1 MNPIKQN
8 YCQCARIVIIL
19 VIGFFSITPS
29 FSQNSW
35 TLTNPS
41 SKVIRDME
49 SRGRDLFAVGDQ
61 GLILKRNG
69 SVETIFNPGVTTN
82 FKAVT
87 LVGTNTILAVGA
99 DKVARSTDGGTTWS
113 VVTVSG
119 SPSLMDIIMQNTT
132 TGWVVGLAGK
142 IFKTTDGGAT
152 WIAQTSN
159 TTNALNSVI
168 FSGSFAI
175 AVGANRTVCRSSN
188 GGTTWIVTTPGS
200 GTRDFRSIG
209 GIAGDLFAVGN
220 NGWILKSIDDGATWS
235 TLTSGSTANL
245 NKVTSYY
252 DASVNNGTGCC
263 PNFGLYSCGDGGV
276 LLRSVNHG
284 TSWVSVPSG
293 RTDDIT
299 AIEGLAYYE
308 GPGATLSGGDI
319 FLTTVSKGIM
329 RSRSQTLCFPISD
342 TAPSNFSVCIGDN
355 LVIPEY
361 GIGDE
366 VATRTLKKNGVVVDF
381 DGNTDALT
389 TMTFNNI
396 QASQAGTYTIE
407 VANRCYSGASNSFT
421 ITVND
426 VPAMPSIIT
435 GSTTPTRSILTPYSV
450 VNVVGNTYAWSG
462 GTGAL
467 ISPSGNT
474 ASISWFPN
482 PLGSKTITVTPSNA
496 CGTGPSRTLDVIVQ
510 PELISPSF
518 DATNVPVNTNLTI
531 TFGSPVALTNTEII
545 SIIRNSD
552 NSVFETY
559 TIPSANVTTAG
570 GVVTI
575 NPTASFEYSVAYRVQ
590 IDTRTIYNQVGG
602 INSYYPGGTLG
613 SNATIF
619 RFTTAAA
626 ADVTPPVISAYA
638 PVDNSNGVAVTS
650 NLVATFSENVTA
662 VATKTVSIRRSSDN
676 SVFESYTLPHASVVV
691 SGATVT
697 INPTGSL
704 ASVTGYYVNMD
715 VGAFEDAAGNDFA
728 GITNT
733 TTWNFTTAAPAD
745 VTPPTILSY
754 SPLDNAT
761 DVAITANLIATFSE
775 NVTAVATKTVS
786 IRRASDNAVFES
798 YTLPSANVVIT
809 GATVTINPNGS
820 MASSTGYYVNMD
832 VGAFEDAAGNDF
844 AGITNATTWNFT
856 TVAVGDV
863 TPPTVTSLLP
873 ADNATGVAVGSNFI
887 ITFSENVVPVST
899 KGIQLRLSS
908 NSALIEFIGLPDPRV
923 VVSGN
928 TVTINPDAV
937 PTSSTD
943 YYLLV
948 EAGAFEDA
956 AGNDFA
962 GILGATVWNFT
973 TAAAAP
979 QNQTITFNA
988 LSAKTFGDAAFA
1000 LTATASSGLP
1010 VSYASSNTAV
1020 ATVSG
1025 GIVTIVGTG
1034 SSIITASQ
1042 TGNGSFNAAP
1052 DVQQTL
1058 TVNKANQSITFGA
1071 LAAKTFGDANFSLG
1085 ATASSALGVS
1095 YTSSNPAVATVTGNS
1110 VTIVGAGS
1118 TIITA
1123 SQAGNTN
1130 YNSAADVQQTLTVN
1144 KTSQTIAFGALA
1156 AKTFGDANFSLGATA
1171 SSALSVSYTSS
1182 NPAVATVSGNSVTIV
1197 GAGST
1202 IITASQAG
1210 NTNYNSAADVQQTLT
1225 VNKAS
1230 QTITFSALAAKT
1242 FGDANF
1248 SLGATASSALGV
1260 SYASSNPAVATVSG
1274 NSVTIV
1280 GAGSTIITASQ
1291 AGNTN
1296 YNAATNV
1303 QQTLTVNKAN
1313 QTITFGPLPGKQV
1326 GDAAF
1331 GLTATASS
1339 GLALSYTSSNT
1350 AVATISGSTLTI
1362 VGAGSTTITAS
1373 QAGNTNFNAA
1383 TNVQQTMTVTNAAP
1397 AMAIQSLTPA
1407 DNAAGVDGSIN
1418 LSITFNQ
1425 NVDIG
1430 SGTISILRSDN
1441 DALVTSLSNFSGA
1454 ITISGATATF
1464 NFPVNLPAGTGVYV
1478 NISSGYLR
1486 SAADGS
1492 NTFAGISDKTTWN
1505 FTVGKLDQTIT
1516 FNSLAAKT
1524 FGNSNFDLMATTSSG
1539 LPITY
1544 TSSNTSVATV
1554 SGSTVTIVG
1563 AGSTTITASQSGNST
1578 FNAAI
1583 NAQQLLIVNKANQ
1596 TISFSALGAKTF
1608 GDANFVL
1615 SATSSSGLGVTYNS
1629 SNTSVTSVSGN
1640 TVIILGAGSTTITAS
1655 QSGNANFNAAANVQ
1669 QTFTV
1674 SKATQTISFSALT
1687 AKTFGDASFTVGASA
1702 SSGLAV
1708 DFTSSNTSIATVS
1721 GSTITLVGA
1730 GSTVITASQAGNGN
1744 FNAAANVQQ
1753 TLVVNKADQT
1763 ITFSPLA
1770 ARTFGD
1776 ASFTLSAS
1784 ASSALTVSY
1793 SSNNPSV
1800 ATVSGNMVTIVGAGS
1815 TTITASQGGN
1825 ANINSA
1831 PIVQQTLTVNKS
1843 NQTISFNAIPA
1854 KQVGDPAFTLSATS
1868 SSGLPIIFTSS
1879 NTSVATVSGSS
1890 VTLVGAGSSTI
1901 TALQTGNANYNSAS
1915 AERVLTVSNPTLQNQ
1930 TITFN
1935 TLPAKTFGDAAFAI
1949 SASASSGL
1957 PVTFGSSN
1965 TSVATVVGNTVTIVG
1980 AGVATITA
1988 QQSGNS
1994 TFNAAPVVQQT
2005 LTINKAAQSLSFGS
2019 LQVKTFGDASF
2030 TLSATSSSALPVS
2043 FSSSNTA
2050 VATVTGNTVTIVGA
2064 GSTIISA
2071 SQGGDAN
2078 YNAATAVNQ
2087 SLTVNK
2093 ATQTITFGSLVA
2105 KNISDPP
2112 FSLNATASS
2121 GLTVTYTSSN
2131 VSVATVSGSTVTIVG
2146 QGATTITAS
2155 QSGNSNYSAASN
2167 VSQTLTVSGN
2177 ATTRVISLS
2186 GAMAFGNVI
2195 IPNTVVKPLT
2205 ISNAGNS
2212 PLEITQINVPARYS
2226 VDVTT
2231 GTIAP
2236 GNTLVVNITFAPDA
2250 PKSYDGAITITSN
2263 ATAGINQ
2270 IAVTGVGAL
2279 VTAVEDDPAFSKP
2292 ISVYPN
2298 PGKDVFM
2305 IEAPNLTSL
2314 HSIILDGAGRVVM
2327 EADLYEK
2334 SADSFELNLLHLD
2347 QGLYYI
2353 QLTTDAGIKT
2363 IRILKL

>member
-1 MNPIKQN
+1 MNLIKQN
-8 YCQCARIVIIL
+8 YYQCARIVIIL

-87 LVGTNTILAVGA
+87 LIGTNTILAVGA
-99 DKVARSTDGGTTWS
+99 DKVARSTDGGSTWS
-113 VVTVSG
+113 VVTISG

-159 TTNALNSVI
+159 TTNALNSVT

-188 GGTTWIVTTPGS
+188 GGTTWTVTTPGS

-263 PNFGLYSCGDGGV
+263 PNFGLYACGDGGV

-396 QASQAGTYTIE
+396 QPSQAGTYTIE
-407 VANRCYSGASNSFT
+407 VTNRCYSGASNSFT

-426 VPAMPSIIT
+426 VPAMPSVIT
-435 GSTTPTRSILTPYSV
+435 GSATPTRSILTPYSV

-482 PLGSKTITVTPSNA
+482 PLGSKTITVTPTNA
-496 CGTGPSRTLDVIVQ
+496 CGSGPSRTLDVIVQ
-510 PELISPSF
+510 PELLSPSF

-531 TFGSPVALTNTEII
+531 AFGSLVALTNTEII

-559 TIPSANVTTAG
+559 TIPSSNVTTAG

-626 ADVTPPVISAYA
+626 ADVTPPTISSYS
-638 PVDNSNGVAVTS
+638 PVDNATGVAVTS
-650 NLVATFSENVTA
+650 
-662 VATKTVSIRRSSDN
+662 
-676 SVFESYTLPHASVVV
+676 
-691 SGATVT
+691 
-697 INPTGSL
+697 
-704 ASVTGYYVNMD
+704 
-715 VGAFEDAAGNDFA
+715 
-728 GITNT
+728 
-733 TTWNFTTAAPAD
+733 
-745 VTPPTILSY
+745 
-754 SPLDNAT
+754 
-761 DVAITANLIATFSE
+761 NLIATFSE

-786 IRRASDNAVFES
+786 IRLSSDNSVFES
-798 YTLPSANVVIT
+798 YTLPHTSVVVS
-809 GATVTINPNGS
+809 GATVTINPTGS
-820 MASSTGYYVNMD
+820 LANSTGYYVNVD
-832 VGAFEDAAGNDF
+832 VGAFEDAAGNDFLGITNAATWNFTTAAPADVIPPTISSLSPLNNATGVAVTSNLVATFSENITAVATKTISIRRASDNALFESYPLPSPNVVVSGTTVTINPNLSLTNLIGYYVNIEAGAFEDAAGNDF
-844 AGITNATTWNFT
+844 AGITNTTSWSFT
-856 TVAVGDV
+856 TAAVGDV
-863 TPPTVTSLLP
+863 TPPSIVSLSP
-873 ADNATGVAVGSNFI
+873 ADNSIN
-887 ITFSENVVPVST
+887 VPVS
-899 KGIQLRLSS
+899 SS
-908 NSALIEFIGLPDPRV
+908 FVITFDENVSIANTTSFRIRRV
-923 VVSGN
+923 SNNAADVIITSPSPQVTVSGN
-928 TVTINPDAV
+928 MITINPDSDLPLA
-937 PTSSTD
+937 STD
-943 YYLLV
+943 YWIEITSGVSDLSNN
-948 EAGAFEDA
+948 F
-956 AGNDFA
+956 FS
-962 GILGATVWNFT
+962 GISTNTTWNFT
-973 TAAAAP
+973 TAAVAP

-988 LSAKTFGDAAFA
+988 LAAKTFGDAAFA

-1025 GIVTIVGTG
+1025 GVVSIVGVG
-1034 SSIITASQ
+1034 STTITASQ
-1042 TGNGSFNAAP
+1042 AGNGSFNPAP
-1052 DVQQTL
+1052 SVQQTL
-1058 TVNKANQSITFGA
+1058 TVNKANQTITFGA
-1071 LAAKTFGDANFSLG
+1071 LAATTFGDANFSLG

-1095 YTSSNPAVATVTGNS
+1095 YSSSNPAVATVSGNT

-1118 TIITA
+1118 TTITA
-1123 SQAGNTN
+1123 SQSGNTN
-1130 YNSAADVQQTLTVN
+1130 YNAAASVQQVLTVN
-1144 KTSQTIAFGALA
+1144 KASQTISFSALA

-1171 SSALSVSYTSS
+1171 SSALSVSY
-1182 NPAVATVSGNSVTIV
+1182 
-1197 GAGST
+1197 
-1202 IITASQAG
+1202 
-1210 NTNYNSAADVQQTLT
+1210 
-1225 VNKAS
+1225 
-1230 QTITFSALAAKT
+1230 
-1242 FGDANF
+1242 
-1248 SLGATASSALGV
+1248 
-1260 SYASSNPAVATVSG
+1260 ASSNPSVATISG
-1274 NSVTIV
+1274 NTVTIV

-1296 YNAATNV
+1296 YNAAADVQQTLTVNKASQTISFSALAAKTFGDANFSLGATASSTLGVSYASSNPAAATISNNTVTIVGAGSTIITASQVGNANYNAAANV

-1313 QTITFGPLPGKQV
+1313 QIITFNALPGKQV

-1339 GLALSYTSSNT
+1339 GLTLSYASSNT
-1350 AVATISGSTLTI
+1350 AVATISGSTVTI

-1373 QAGNTNFNAA
+1373 QSGNTNFNAA
-1383 TNVQQTMTVTNAAP
+1383 ASVQQTLTVTNAAP
-1397 AMAIQSLTPA
+1397 AMAIQSLTPV
-1407 DNAAGVDGSIN
+1407 DNATEVDGSIN

-1430 SGTISILRSDN
+1430 TGTISILRSDN

-1478 NISSGYLR
+1478 NISAGYLR
-1486 SAADGS
+1486 SAADAS
-1492 NTFAGISDKTTWN
+1492 NTLPGISNKTTWN

-1524 FGNSNFDLMATTSSG
+1524 FGNPNFDLTAAASSG

-1544 TSSNTSVATV
+1544 SSSNTSVATI
-1554 SGSTVTIVG
+1554 SGSTVMIVG

-1578 FNAAI
+1578 FNAATSV
-1583 NAQQLLIVNKANQ
+1583 QQLLTVNKANQ
-1596 TISFSALGAKTF
+1596 TISFSALDAKTF
-1608 GDANFVL
+1608 GDANFAL
-1615 SATSSSGLGVTYNS
+1615 SATTSSGLAVTFSS
-1629 SNTSVTSVSGN
+1629 SNTSVATVSGN
-1640 TVIILGAGSTTITAS
+1640 TVTILNSGSATITAS
-1655 QSGNANFNAAANVQ
+1655 QSGNANFNAAATVQ
-1669 QTFTV
+1669 QTLTV
-1674 SKATQTISFSALT
+1674 NKAPQTISFSSLAV
-1687 AKTFGDASFTVGASA
+1687 KTFGDASFIVGATA

-1708 DFTSSNTSIATVS
+1708 TFTSSNTSIATVS
-1721 GSTITLVGA
+1721 GNTITLMGA
-1730 GSTVITASQAGNGN
+1730 GSTVITASQAGNSN

-1763 ITFSPLA
+1763 ITFSSLQTK
-1770 ARTFGD
+1770 TFGD
-1776 ASFTLSAS
+1776 AAFGLSAS
-1784 ASSALTVSY
+1784 ASSALAVSY
-1793 SSNNPSV
+1793 SSNNSSV
-1800 ATVSGNMVTIVGAGS
+1800 ATVSGNIVTIVGAGS

-1831 PIVQQTLTVNKS
+1831 PIVQQTLTVNKA
-1843 NQTISFNAIPA
+1843 NQTISFTAIPA
-1854 KQVGDPAFTLSATS
+1854 KQVGDPAFNLTATS

-1879 NTSVATVSGSS
+1879 NTAVATLSGSS
-1890 VTLVGAGSSTI
+1890 VTIVGAGSSTM
-1901 TALQTGNANYNSAS
+1901 TATQAGNVNYNAAS

-1935 TLPAKTFGDAAFAI
+1935 ALLAKTFGDAAFAI
-1949 SASASSGL
+1949 SATASSGL

-1965 TSVATVVGNTVTIVG
+1965 TSVATISGNTVTIIG
-1980 AGVATITA
+1980 AGVTTITA

-2005 LTINKAAQSLSFGS
+2005 LTVNKAAQTLSFAT
-2019 LQVKTFGDASF
+2019 LPIKTFGDALF
-2030 TLSATSSSALPVS
+2030 TLSATSSAALPVS

-2050 VATVTGNTVTIVGA
+2050 VATVSGSTVTIVGA

-2071 SQGGDAN
+2071 TQGGDAN

-2105 KNISDPP
+2105 KNVSDPP

-2131 VSVATVSGSTVTIVG
+2131 LSVATVIGSTVTIVG
-2146 QGATTITAS
+2146 QGTTTITAS
-2155 QSGNSNYSAASN
+2155 QNGNSNYSAASN
-2167 VSQTLTVSGN
+2167 VSQILTVSGN
-2177 ATTRVISLS
+2177 TTTRVISLS
-2186 GAMAFGNVI
+2186 GDMTFGNVI
-2195 IPNTVVKPLT
+2195 IPNTLVRPLT

-2212 PLEITQINVPARYS
+2212 SLEITQINVPARYS

-2250 PKSYDGAITITSN
+2250 PKPYDGVINITSN

-2279 VTAVEDDPAFSKP
+2279 VTALEDDPAFRKS

-2305 IEAPNLTSL
+2305 IEAPSLTSL
-2314 HSIILDGAGRVVM
+2314 HSIIVDGAGRVVL
-2327 EADLYEK
+2327 EADLFEK
-2334 SADSFELNLLHLD
+2334 SLGNYELNLLDLN

-2353 QLTTDAGIKT
+2353 QLTTDSGIKT